1 MNGRS
6 FPMMVIL
13 PVSGEVEKNVP
24 TLATVVVMQ
33 SSYIMEF
40 NVRQLAGCRR
50 TQPATRKRDST
61 THFMTPGRY

>member
-24 TLATVVVMQ
+24 TLAIA
-33 SSYIMEF
+33 SYSRC
-40 NVRQLAGCRR
+40 NAV
-50 TQPATRKRDST
+50 
-61 THFMTPGRY
+61 